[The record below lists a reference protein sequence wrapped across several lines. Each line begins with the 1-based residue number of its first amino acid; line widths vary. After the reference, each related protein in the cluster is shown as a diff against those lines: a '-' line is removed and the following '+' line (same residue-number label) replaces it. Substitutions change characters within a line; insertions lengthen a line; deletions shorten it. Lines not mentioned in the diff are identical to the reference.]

1 MLSIWVSRQY
11 NDENITFTIHIYIYM
26 LHQTRYIV
34 YDALHYNDC
43 VVCLCRKVIPIIYQ
57 SYTCVI
63 CFEQYTSCLAKC
75 SAHFKADI

>member
-11 NDENITFTIHIYIYM
+11 NDENITFTIHQLYIM
-26 LHQTRYIV
+26 PYITMIV
-34 YDALHYNDC
+34 LFANI
-43 VVCLCRKVIPIIYQ
+43 CRKVIPIIYQ

-63 CFEQYTSCLAKC
+63 CFEQYTLFLAKC